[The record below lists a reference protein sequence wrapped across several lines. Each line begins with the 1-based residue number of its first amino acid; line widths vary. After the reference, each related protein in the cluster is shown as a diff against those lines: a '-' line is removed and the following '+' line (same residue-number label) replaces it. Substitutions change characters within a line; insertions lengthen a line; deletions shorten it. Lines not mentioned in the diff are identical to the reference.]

1 MTLAQLLTPEYEQE
15 AAITRRVLER
25 VPSDKLDWAPHP
37 KSMTLGKLAGHVAE
51 IPSWVVA
58 TLGQTELDMADYTA
72 PEPKDSGAI
81 MAAFDAGVAAGVPV
95 LAAAADADFSIEW
108 TLRSGDYVIFT
119 LPRLAVIRTWVI
131 NHTVHHRAQL
141 GVYLRLLDVP
151 VPGIYGPSADDPG
164 M

>member
-1 MTLAQLLTPEYEQE
+1 MTLAQLLSPEYEQE

-25 VPSDKLDWAPHP
+25 VPTDKLDWAPHP
-37 KSMTLGKLAGHVAE
+37 KSMTLGKLAGHLAE

-58 TLGQTELDMADYTA
+58 TLGQTELDMANYVVPD
-72 PEPKDSGAI
+72 PKSPADI
-81 MAAFDAGVAAGVPV
+81 LAAFDAGVAAGAPV
-95 LAAAADADFSIEW
+95 LAAAADADFQIEW
-108 TLRSGDYVIFT
+108 TLRSGEYVIFT

-131 NHTVHHRAQL
+131 NHIVHHRAQL

-151 VPGIYGPSADDPG
+151 VPSVYGPTADDPG